1 MNKKTEKIN
10 SVAQRYSACEEAV
23 ALVDILLGANRLL
36 LKKARRVYPSSHQ
49 DEELI
54 ASVKTIEY
62 DLRAIKDEIQDLAME
77 LAEEGKDIK
86 EGKDA
91 QD

>member
-23 ALVDILLGANRLL
+23 ALVDIMLETNRLL
-36 LKKARRVYPSSHQ
+36 IRKARRVYPSSYQ

-54 ASVKTIEY
+54 GSVKTIDY
-62 DLRAIKDEIQDLAME
+62 GLRAIKGEIQDLAME
-77 LAEEGKDIK
+77 LAEESKDIR
-86 EGKDA
+86 EDKDA
-91 QD
+91 

>member
-54 ASVKTIEY
+54 GSVKTIEY
-62 DLRAIKDEIQDLAME
+62 DLTAIKSEIQDLAME
-77 LAEEGKDIK
+77 LAEGSKDIR